1 MIANNAVIPP
11 IWGGPEPE
19 LRQFGFDQ
27 PRPPFDQPRPPRQLV
42 SGTQLQ
48 LALQF
53 LGLCRQADG
62 DLLEAKRRLPM
73 RAVARQ
79 FDAGLRQF
87 A

>member
-1 MIANNAVIPP
+1 LVIGSAFESRFATAAPLVIPTRVMP
-11 IWGGPEPE
+11 QTYRAYAKTAVES
-19 LRQFGFDQ
+19 
-27 PRPPFDQPRPPRQLV
+27 V

-79 FDAGLRQF
+79 FDAGLCQF

>member
-1 MIANNAVIPP
+1 MIL
-11 IWGGPEPE
+11 
-19 LRQFGFDQ
+19 LRAAIITPHLSRATVVQHS
-27 PRPPFDQPRPPRQLV
+27 V
-42 SGTQLQ
+42 Q

-79 FDAGLRQF
+79 FDAGLCQF